1 MNKNSVRNF
10 LGSLAVIFAAG
21 MALVTA
27 QGLRAQTTQA
37 APATTAPAAT
47 DVQKMETYTV
57 TGSYLPTSSLL
68 GANPISVI
76 DNTALQMT
84 GSDNILQVLNRLDTA
99 FTGNGN
105 LGTSSNN
112 VGGGGGGESYVALNN
127 LTTLVLL
134 DGNRIAVSAFS
145 GFGGLNSVDVNT
157 IPLGMIDHIEVL
169 KDGASTIYGSDAIGG
184 VVNIITKK
192 NYEGLEVFGGYG
204 ETTDGGHYIT
214 KNVGLTAGVAHND
227 FSITVGAEFY
237 SNNLLDSTQ
246 RQIAHLTL
254 NQIAAA
260 GGEPG
265 ATQDAY
271 YSGSFPGRVGNDI
284 IAGSSL
290 AIGAPKYNAS
300 ITSPPVWA
308 SPAAIVPQTLTQLEA
323 KGLYIPLST
332 TPLYA
337 QAGNSTAMFNTST
350 FGTALIIPTDRRQFM
365 INENDK
371 IFGDRLEESTEI
383 LYSQTIN
390 GGDTLA
396 PSPLAS
402 LTGNSLTVPANNP
415 YNPFGIVLG
424 IGQPAGAPTVRTRL
438 IEIGN
443 RTAANNTDSYTVAEH
458 LKGKISDNLT
468 WNVSADYSRS
478 SWLENVYG
486 GANGAVLNQ
495 LLIPQISSTG
505 GYVYNAAGKPLS
517 VAVDQ
522 ATGNQDLPV
531 YNYFGLPGSNDPA
544 SLAAFSTTLFQS
556 GLSELKNYQAW
567 LNGNVVE
574 LPAGDITFAGGYQ
587 FLRQNLS
594 YSVDG
599 LYENGLALGYSK
611 ANSFAGG
618 TIYTN
623 ALFLEF
629 NVPIF
634 APRQN
639 IPGFNSLDFTVSGR
653 YEKLDTGPKSTVP
666 KFGLKWHPI
675 DDQFTVRATFGEGFI
690 SPTTFALFGPPS
702 SGAPT
707 FTIFN
712 GSGQSSS
719 GGTLTNVPKVTGQF
733 LAGFG
738 TTTANP
744 LLAPSKSQTF
754 TGGIA
759 FSPKAIKGLDI
770 TLDYYHV
777 RETGIGGTDWTGIF
791 GDLNA
796 KGSASQY
803 ASGFQF
809 QDGSVLKTTAAN
821 QLNAYNV
828 GNLTVPLSETGWQE
842 TDGLNIDIS
851 YVLPLAPEVGIT
863 KVGVNGN
870 VLFNYW
876 VANDASDPAFQY
888 ARQYTGGSMAPLPQG
903 NLPGYVI
910 KPYVQ
915 WSLKGLSIDADAT
928 YLPKVTDSG
937 TLFGGPLSP
946 DYSAPNAETLNGK
959 VYTIPSYLTFDLS
972 VNYDLSHAFPDVVLL
987 HKALKGASV
996 TVGIN
1001 DLANKLPPFVPSSIE
1016 DNTDAINYSLIGR
1029 YVFMQITKKF

>member
-10 LGSLAVIFAAG
+10 LGSLAVILAAG

-27 QGLRAQTTQA
+27 QGLRAQTTPA
-37 APATTAPAAT
+37 APATTAQSGS
-47 DVQKMETYTV
+47 DVVKMETYV
-57 TGSYLPTSSLL
+57 ATGSYLPTSSLL

-214 KNVGLTAGVAHND
+214 KNYGLTAGVAHDN
-227 FSITVGAEFY
+227 FAITVGAEFY
-237 SNNLLDSTQ
+237 SNNLLNSTQ
-246 RQIAHLTL
+246 RQIAELTNAQL
-254 NQIAAA
+254 TAA
-260 GGEPG
+260 GGQPG

-271 YSGSFPGRVGNDI
+271 YSGSFPGRVNNDI
-284 IAGSSL
+284 LAGSPL
-290 AIGAPKYNAS
+290 AIGAPGYKAALN
-300 ITSPPVWA
+300 TPPVWA
-308 SPAAIVPQTLTQLEA
+308 SPAAIVPKTLAQLEA
-323 KGLYIPLST
+323 SGVYIPLST

-365 INENDK
+365 INADDK
-371 IFGDRLEESTEI
+371 VFGDRLDMATEI
-383 LYSQTIN
+383 LYAQTIN

-402 LTGNSLTVPANNP
+402 LNGNSLTVPANNP
-415 YNPFGIVLG
+415 YNPFGVTLG
-424 IGQPAGAPTVRTRL
+424 IGQAAGAPTIRTRL
-438 IEIGN
+438 IEVGL
-443 RTAANNTDSYTVAEH
+443 RTATNNTDSYTVAEH
-458 LKGKISDNLT
+458 IKGKINDNLT
-468 WNVSADYSRS
+468 WNMSADYSRS

-486 GANGAVLNQ
+486 GANGSVLNQ
-495 LLIPQISSTG
+495 LLTPQISG
-505 GYVYNAAGKPLS
+505 GNYVYNAAGKPLS

-531 YNYFGLPGSNDPA
+531 YNYFGLPGVNDPA
-544 SLAAFSTTLFQS
+544 SIAAMSTVLFQS
-556 GLSELKNYQAW
+556 GLSELKNYQAY
-567 LNGNVVE
+567 LNGTITT
-574 LPAGDITFAGGYQ
+574 LPAGDLTFAGGYQ

-623 ALFLEF
+623 AFFLEL
-629 NVPIF
+629 NAPIF
-634 APRQN
+634 SPRQN
-639 IPGFNSLDFTVSGR
+639 VPGFNSLDLTVSGR
-653 YEKLDTGPKSTVP
+653 AEKLDTGPKSTVP
-666 KFGLKWHPI
+666 KFGIKWHPI
-675 DDQFTVRATFGEGFI
+675 DDQLTLRATFGKGFI

-707 FTIFN
+707 FTVYQGN
-712 GSGQSSS
+712 GASGSGGAQ
-719 GGTLTNVPKVTGQF
+719 TNLPKVTGQF
-733 LAGFG
+733 LSGFG
-738 TTTANP
+738 TTLANP
-744 LLAPSKSQTF
+744 LLAPSKSQTL
-754 TGGIA
+754 TTGIA
-759 FSPKAIKGLDI
+759 FSPKAVKGLNI
-770 TLDYYHV
+770 TVDYYHV
-777 RETGIGGTDWTGIF
+777 RETGIGGTDWTGIV

-809 QDGSVLKTTAAN
+809 QDGTALKTTAAN
-821 QLNAYNV
+821 QLTSTNV
-828 GNLTVPLSETGWQE
+828 GNLNVPLSYTGWQM
-842 TDGLNIDIS
+842 TDGLNIDVS
-851 YVLPLAPEVGIT
+851 YVLPVAEEVGVM

-870 VLFNYW
+870 VLFDYLA
-876 VANDASDPAFQY
+876 ANDASSPAFQY
-888 ARQYTGGSMAPLPQG
+888 ARQYTGGSMAPLPEG
-903 NLPGYVI
+903 NLPGYVL
-910 KPYVQ
+910 KPYIQ
-915 WSLKGLSIDADAT
+915 WSLKGLSVSLDAT

-946 DYSAPNAETLNGK
+946 DYSAPNAETVNGK

-972 VNYDLSHAFPDVVLL
+972 VNYDLSHAFPDAGLL
-987 HKALKGASV
+987 HKSLRGTSV
-996 TVGIN
+996 TIGIN
-1001 DLANKLPPFVPSSIE
+1001 DLANKLPPFVQSSIE

-1029 YVFMQITKKF
+1029 YVFMQVTKKF